1 MMRDERPTGRL
12 GLALGG
18 GGARGLCHIGV
29 WRVLEELDIRP
40 DVLAGTS
47 MGGLLGALIAAGH
60 DAASLEKIARSVDWP
75 RLINW
80 GLTGGIL
87 SSERLRAWLRELLPD
102 TFEEL
107 QIPLVLTA
115 ADVVEGQTRYL
126 NTGDLITA
134 IQATTAYPGA
144 LEPVT
149 VGDSVLVDGGILNQ
163 IPVDGVRFLGAQRV
177 IAVDA
182 TTLEP
187 LERPQAGARTRTRRS
202 PATSLRQAMRA
213 IDVMQAQLTTVRL
226 SLYRPDVLIS
236 PPIEGMT
243 VADFRSSGVAI
254 AAGEEATRA
263 RAEKLVE
270 LSRGRMA

>member
-1 MMRDERPTGRL
+1 
-12 GLALGG
+12 
-18 GGARGLCHIGV
+18 
-29 WRVLEELDIRP
+29 
-40 DVLAGTS
+40 
-47 MGGLLGALIAAGH
+47 
-60 DAASLEKIARSVDWP
+60 

-126 NTGDLITA
+126 HTGDLITA

-163 IPVDGVRFLGAQRV
+163 I
-177 IAVDA
+177 
-182 TTLEP
+182 
-187 LERPQAGARTRTRRS
+187 
-202 PATSLRQAMRA
+202 
-213 IDVMQAQLTTVRL
+213 
-226 SLYRPDVLIS
+226 
-236 PPIEGMT
+236 
-243 VADFRSSGVAI
+243 
-254 AAGEEATRA
+254 
-263 RAEKLVE
+263 
-270 LSRGRMA
+270 

>member
-1 MMRDERPTGRL
+1 MMHDERPTGRL

-60 DAASLEKIARSVDWP
+60 DAASLEKIERSVDWP

-126 NTGDLITA
+126 HTGDLITA

-187 LERPQAGARTRTRRS
+187 LERPEPGARTRTRRS

-213 IDVMQAQLTTVRL
+213 IDVMQAQLTSVRL

>member
-1 MMRDERPTGRL
+1 MHDERTTGRL

-60 DAASLEKIARSVDWP
+60 DAASLEKIERSVDWP

-126 NTGDLITA
+126 HTGDLITA

-187 LERPQAGARTRTRRS
+187 LERPEPGARNRTRRS